1 MTEFLE
7 RFDRE
12 WAPLLA
18 HRRDTFR
25 RAFEHLL
32 ARGRPPFRIVETGC
46 VRSDNW
52 AGDGRSTVLFD
63 RFVEMSGGELVSID
77 LSPEACAYARREVG
91 ERSRVLEGDSVREL
105 RRIATELLARGEAI
119 DLLFLDSLDADPS
132 DSRRASEQ
140 ALLELCAARPALRPG
155 SLVMVDDAYRALL
168 GVPRG
173 DGGFEVLREVGP
185 SGKGALV
192 SDYFRRVGQPLLFDG
207 YQRGWIH
214 G

>member
-1 MTEFLE
+1 MSFLE

-32 ARGRPPFRIVETGC
+32 ARGRPPYRIVETGC
-46 VRSDNW
+46 ARSDNW

-63 RFVEMSGGELVSID
+63 RFVEMSGGELISID
-77 LSPEACAYARREVG
+77 RSAEACAYARREIG

-105 RRIATELLARGEAI
+105 QRISAELQSRGEAI
-119 DLLFLDSLDADPS
+119 DLLFLDSLDADLGDP
-132 DSRRASEQ
+132 RPAAEQ

-155 SLVMVDDAYRALL
+155 SLVMVDDAYRTLV

-173 DGGFEVLREVGP
+173 DGGYEVLREIGP
-185 SGKGALV
+185 SGKGVLV
-192 SDYFRRVGQPLLFDG
+192 SDFFRRVGQPLLFDG
-207 YQRGWIH
+207 YQRGWLH